1 LAESLASLYEQVVKP
16 AQAKGGGTKA
26 VATKDVSSTSI
37 GFYTSA
43 FDGSPA
49 SGNMLYNTQ

>member
-1 LAESLASLYEQVVKP
+1 LYEQVIKP
-16 AQAKGGGTKA
+16 APAKGGGTKA
-26 VATKDVSSTSI
+26 IATKDVSNTSI

-49 SGNMLYNTQ
+49 SGNLLYNAQ